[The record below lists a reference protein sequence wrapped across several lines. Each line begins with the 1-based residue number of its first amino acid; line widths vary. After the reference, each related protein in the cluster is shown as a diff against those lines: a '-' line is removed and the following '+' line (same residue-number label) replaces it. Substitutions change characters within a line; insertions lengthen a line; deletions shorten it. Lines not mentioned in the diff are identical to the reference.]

1 MLLSPFI
8 KSPLLGRVVALTV
21 ANGVLVVVAATPT
34 FGAAAGTNFK
44 FDFGP
49 GKVAE
54 GYTAVSA
61 DTPYNAERGYGFEA
75 GATPL
80 GVDRGGADAL
90 RGDFLTSEKPFLF
103 SVAVP
108 EGNYRVTVTLG
119 DAAGPSITTVK
130 AETRRLMLEKVETA
144 AGQFVTRSFLVNVR
158 NAKVPPPPL
167 NAPGNDHVELN
178 DRENGPRGLVP
189 HWDDKLTLEFNNTHP
204 CVCAVEIEKVEDAIT
219 VFLVGDST
227 VTDQPGEPSA
237 SWGQMLPRFFQPPA
251 AIANHAESGETL
263 KSFITELR
271 LDKVLSQVKRGD
283 YLFIQFG
290 HNDAKAN
297 WPQTYVEPF
306 TTYAAY
312 LKVYVAE
319 ARRRGVTPV
328 LVTSMQRRQFDAQ
341 GKIKNSH
348 GDFPAAVRKVAQEEK
363 VALID
368 LEAMSV
374 QFYEALGPEN
384 APRAFANGGRDATH
398 HNNYGAYE
406 LAKCIVEG
414 IKANGLEL
422 AKFIAPDLAPFDPA
436 NPDPV
441 DTWTIPASPAKM
453 TQTPRGN

>member
-1 MLLSPFI
+1 MAPFSLSKQLFI
-8 KSPLLGRVVALTV
+8 FTRLI
-21 ANGVLVVVAATPT
+21 AAS
-34 FGAAAGTNFK
+34 FIGAAGLAGAAERTAFK

-54 GYTAVSA
+54 GFTAVSA
-61 DTPYNAERGYGFEA
+61 EMLYSVERGYGFEP
-75 GATPL
+75 GAAL
-80 GVDRGGADAL
+80 NGIDRSGEDPV
-90 RGDFLTSEKPFLF
+90 RSDFFTSDKPFLF
-103 SVAVP
+103 SVKVP

-119 DAAGPSITTVK
+119 DSGGPSVTTIK
-130 AETRRLMLEKVETA
+130 AETRRLMVEKMETS
-144 AGQFVTRSFLVNVR
+144 AGQFAAATFIVNIR
-158 NAKVPPPPL
+158 NAKVPAPPT

-189 HWDDKLTLEFNNTHP
+189 HWDDKLTLEFNGTHP
-204 CVCAVEIEKVEDAIT
+204 CVCAVEIEKVDDAIT

-237 SWGQMLPRFFQPPA
+237 SWGQMLPRFFQPPV

-271 LDKVLSQVKRGD
+271 FDKVLSQVKRGD

-290 HNDAKAN
+290 HNDSKIN

-312 LKVYVAE
+312 LKVYIAE

-341 GKIKNSH
+341 GKIRNSH
-348 GDFPAAVRKVAQEEK
+348 GDFPAAVRRVAEEEK
-363 VALID
+363 VPLID

-374 QFYEALGPEN
+374 KFYESLGPEKS
-384 APRAFANGGRDATH
+384 PLAFANGGRDVTH

-406 LAKCIVEG
+406 LAKCVVEG
-414 IKANGLEL
+414 IKASQLEL
-422 AKFIAPDLAPFDPA
+422 AKYLVPNLPTFDPA
-436 NPDPV
+436 QPDAV
-441 DTWTIPASPAKM
+441 ETWTIPASPIRM
-453 TQTPRGN
+453 TQTPRGS